1 MPASPRRDDWL
12 LPTLEALLTPEH
24 LRRLRETVRESYWE
38 ACVDG
43 GFATETAMLE
53 ALGARFRMPVADLS
67 AVSARA
73 RDLVPEAVARRY
85 RVLPLA
91 ATDAVLEVATAD
103 PHDLDGE
110 RALAFATG
118 RTVRVSLASPSR
130 ILERIDEVYRPD
142 GAVQESAVQRIL
154 DGVASG
160 YDVQNIAEVDE
171 DVDGGPAD
179 GALERPVMQ
188 LVDHVLA
195 EAIAARAS
203 DVHVEMEERGVAVR
217 FRIDGV
223 LRQTMSLPKG
233 VGGPL
238 VSRVKIMAKLD
249 IADRLRPQD
258 GRARVAVNGSPVD
271 LRISTLPSA
280 HGEKVVV
287 RILDQRATVLSLDVL
302 GMHAAER
309 ARVERLL
316 ASREGLVLVTGPTG
330 SGKTTTLYSMLR
342 EVQRRG
348 VNVVTVE
355 DPVEYRLPGI
365 VQVQV
370 HEKAGLTFAA
380 ALRSILRQ
388 DPDVILVGEIRDRE
402 TAEIA
407 VQAALTGHLVFSTL
421 HTIDSAGA
429 VARLGDL
436 GVESFKLAAA
446 LKGVIAQRL
455 VRRLCAACRTAA
467 SSVPSSVGAALAAGS
482 AALAPRGCVD
492 CASTGYRG
500 RLAVTEV
507 LVVDAEVERR
517 IAGGDSSDRVTDA
530 ARSAG
535 MRSLWEA
542 GLAHV
547 AAGATSADELL
558 RVVEAPAAPPGEPAT
573 ARHDFARAERTP
585 GAAISEERLAP
596 AGADAPGLAGDP
608 TGPARPSAACVAEA
622 RAAGVVLLVSGDP
635 DVASTARAALEPAGY
650 TVTEVPP
657 NGSAVAE
664 VARVA
669 PVALL
674 IDSRDSGGAGLALLN
689 RLRGH
694 RETWALPALLLTD
707 AADDAA
713 EVRALAYRA
722 TDVIAGRLRPPVVV
736 ARLKALLRR
745 V

>member
-1 MPASPRRDDWL
+1 MPTPPRRDDWL
-12 LPTLEALLTPEH
+12 LPTLEAILSPER
-24 LRRLRETVRESYWE
+24 LRRLRDAVRESYWE
-38 ACVDG
+38 ACVG
-43 GFATETAMLE
+43 GGHATES
-53 ALGARFRMPVADLS
+53 ALLDALAARFRMPVADLS
-67 AVSARA
+67 AVSPRA
-73 RDLVPEAVARRY
+73 RDLVPEALARRY

-91 ATDAVLEVATAD
+91 ASDAVLDVATAD
-103 PHDLDGE
+103 PQDLDGE

-130 ILERIDEVYRPD
+130 ILERIDEVYRP
-142 GAVQESAVQRIL
+142 ESAVQRIL
-154 DGVASG
+154 DGVAGG
-160 YDVQNIAEVDE
+160 YDVQEISEVDE
-171 DVDGGPAD
+171 EVHGGLAD

-188 LVDHVLA
+188 LVDHILA

-302 GMHAAER
+302 GMHAGER
-309 ARVERLL
+309 ARVEHLL

-455 VRRLCAACRTAA
+455 MRRLCAACRTAA
-467 SSVPSSVGAALAAGS
+467 SAVPPPVEAALAAGS
-482 AALAPRGCVD
+482 VALGPRGCGE

-517 IAGGDSSDRVTDA
+517 IAAGEPVDRVTDA

-542 GLAHV
+542 GVAHV
-547 AAGATSADELL
+547 AAGATSAEELL
-558 RVVEAPAAPPGEPAT
+558 RVVEAPAALPGEAVAPGDDVAL
-573 ARHDFARAERTP
+573 AARAPAPTVSEEHLRAAGAEAPEGVPDWP
-585 GAAISEERLAP
+585 GAVGSSS
-596 AGADAPGLAGDP
+596 GY
-608 TGPARPSAACVAEA
+608 VAEA
-622 RAAGVVLLVSGDP
+622 RRAGVVLLVSGDP
-635 DVASTARAALEPAGY
+635 DVACAARAALEPAGY
-650 TVTEVPP
+650 
-657 NGSAVAE
+657 AVAE
-664 VARVA
+664 ASPDGSVAADVARIA

-674 IDSRDSGGAGLALLN
+674 IDSRNSGGAGLALLN

-694 RETWALPALLLTD
+694 RETWALPALVLAD
-707 AADDAA
+707 AADDATQ
-713 EVRALAYRA
+713 VRALAYRA
-722 TDVIAGRLRPPVVV
+722 TDVIAGTLRPPVLQ
-736 ARLKALLRR
+736 ARLHSLIRR